1 MHQRMPTQNMG
12 IIMGI
17 LTKTKNKGRSI
28 EAIRMDTIKPIG
40 NQSKTNINTTS
51 KHQFIINETIDQS

>member
-51 KHQFIINETIDQS
+51 KHQFIINATIDQS

>member
-1 MHQRMPTQNMG
+1 MPTQNMG

>member
-1 MHQRMPTQNMG
+1 MPTQNMG

-17 LTKTKNKGRSI
+17 LTKTENKGRSI